1 VQHADTIPHV
11 PWPNLGSS
19 RQLLVYPKGVEETL
33 LGSILSHQHPG
44 YAESSSVSP
53 AAPPKGLPQEA
64 EGGSSRE
71 REEMTLGT
79 SSTALITD

>member
-11 PWPNLGSS
+11 PRPNLGSS
-19 RQLLVYPKGVEETL
+19 RQLLVYPEGVEDTL
-33 LGSILSHQHPG
+33 LGSILPHPLPG
-44 YAESSSVSP
+44 YGESPSVAP

-64 EGGSSRE
+64 EDGSSRE